1 VSEQVNALGSLDFSG
16 DVLLWHYTN
25 GDRLIGIVES
35 GTLYSTQVSCVNDS
49 SEVRYGQALFKKAL
63 TDLVSKYERNDAVK
77 QLLRRYLKLFEEDP
91 KMPSHAPSPFFIAC
105 FSSEEDNLSQWRAY
119 CNGVNGYAIGFK
131 GCKSV
136 WRFK

>member
-1 VSEQVNALGSLDFSG
+1 VSEQVNALGSLDFGG

-91 KMPSHAPSPFFIAC
+91 KMPSHAGCHHRESVIPILSAVLASSPKV
-105 FSSEEDNLSQWRAY
+105 RA
-119 CNGVNGYAIGFK
+119 
-131 GCKSV
+131 GCV
-136 WRFK
+136 MWPPHLCGLGPVMP